1 MIFRILW
8 FVFMYLVSG
17 TVIAGVCIAILG
29 DDADRYENK
38 VVTLAILIWPVMLV
52 ILVLGVLT
60 GIAIRIGTPARPTR
74 ASRPPQHAA
83 VSAGPTDKEGKD
95 E

>member
-29 DDADRYENK
+29 DDADKYENN
-38 VVTLAILIWPVMLV
+38 VVALVILIWPVMLV
-52 ILVLGVLT
+52 ILVFGMLT
-60 GIAIRIGTPARPTR
+60 GIAIRIG
-74 ASRPPQHAA
+74 
-83 VSAGPTDKEGKD
+83 KK
-95 E
+95 